1 MTTTKSRALKLLPA
15 ALFLPLIAAPLIA
28 QDWAKA
34 RLEKSPR
41 HSEWVPLKHDGRTV
55 NAFVVYPQ
63 IKDKAPVIIL
73 IHEIF
78 GLADWPKEMADELAA
93 AGYIVIAPDLL
104 SGFGPNG
111 GGFDSFASQG
121 DAQKAVSML
130 NADTVNAD
138 LNAAADYAMTIPSS
152 NHKLFVT
159 GYCWGGGKSFLF
171 ATKRKDL
178 TAAFVF
184 YGTPPP
190 AADMA
195 NINAPVFG
203 FYAGNDSRVDATIPG
218 AIDAMKAASKKYEP
232 VTYEGAGHGFMRA
245 GEAPDASPANK
256 AAREQGFPRLVTVIK
271 EMKSSPMASNASPDR
286 TVAAKKSSAPA
297 MSCHRRRLRHHN
309 RDGCNEIME
318 S

>member
-1 MTTTKSRALKLLPA
+1 MRPAILKLI
-15 ALFLPLIAAPLIA
+15 ALLLLASAPSLIA

-55 NAFVVYPQ
+55 NAFVVYPE
-63 IKDKAPVIIL
+63 IKAKAPVIIL

-138 LNAAADYAMTIPSS
+138 LNAAADYAMTIPAS

-178 TAAFVF
+178 TGAFVF

-195 NINAPVFG
+195 NISAPVFG
-203 FYAGNDSRVDATIPG
+203 FYAGNDSRVDATIPAAVEG
-218 AIDAMKAASKKYEP
+218 MKAAGKKYEP

-245 GEAPDASPANK
+245 GEDPTPPSGNTTPEMAAANKKAREEALTRMTTLLKQLNTTSKAAVVYPNSSHIHKVSLTKPAAPECHDASM
-256 AAREQGFPRLVTVIK
+256 QMTGS
-271 EMKSSPMASNASPDR
+271 M
-286 TVAAKKSSAPA
+286 
-297 MSCHRRRLRHHN
+297 
-309 RDGCNEIME
+309 
-318 S
+318 